1 MLPVWFTAILIL
13 LKEYVYKYILHVKM
27 FQLLLKDCRRV
38 IIINMHLCMYVFFK
52 AYGYTAHN
60 SMNMIEP
67 LYFFLFQLRGLD
79 HLIYLFKRV

>member
-38 IIINMHLCMYVFFK
+38 IIINMHLCMYVFLK
-52 AYGYTAHN
+52 PMG
-60 SMNMIEP
+60 ILP
-67 LYFFLFQLRGLD
+67 IILGI
-79 HLIYLFKRV
+79 IYEYD